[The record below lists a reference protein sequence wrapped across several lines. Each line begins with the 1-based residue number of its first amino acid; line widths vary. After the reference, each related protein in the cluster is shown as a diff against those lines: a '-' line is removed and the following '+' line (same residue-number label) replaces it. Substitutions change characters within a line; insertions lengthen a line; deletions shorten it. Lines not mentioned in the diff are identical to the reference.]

1 MAMMDVDDDA
11 AVATLPT
18 DRFDSLLLLA
28 ELDTILA
35 RDWHIK
41 HKLKNDMATVLVGCG
56 IFFSYVPSETAP
68 GFGRLP
74 SFDPGM
80 RIRFIEK
87 IAFFIEL
94 TFFQP
99 TKNPSLRR
107 AVATIDSAASK
118 VTYTHERW
126 CF

>member
-41 HKLKNDMATVLVGCG
+41 HKLKNDMATFLVGCSNL
-56 IFFSYVPSETAP
+56 I
-68 GFGRLP
+68 
-74 SFDPGM
+74 
-80 RIRFIEK
+80 
-87 IAFFIEL
+87 
-94 TFFQP
+94 
-99 TKNPSLRR
+99 
-107 AVATIDSAASK
+107 SK
-118 VTYTHERW
+118 
-126 CF
+126 